1 MPQLLFSVLVLTII
15 ILPSLV
21 SEFFGGFALQNE
33 PADFVQENFIKET
46 LLGTLATSTALSS
59 APDIKGS
66 ESREGAKTPPASPV
80 SEVIREKAVTLVAP
94 LVQQKPL
101 LTSDAVYQLLD
112 TAIVQVV
119 CRLNDRFSVSGSGV
133 VVSPL
138 GIVLTNTHVVEDA
151 TDCFVRT
158 GNPAA
163 YAGRLKIVYRGSA
176 VEKIPD
182 TEVPLE
188 DFAFG
193 KIIEVPAASKLTTPF
208 KYLSPNSSYAH
219 SIFERYFLAAY
230 ASEFAGGGGATPQ
243 NLVFTITKLLG
254 FFAITGDGSEVL
266 ELEGNVSTQ
275 EGASGSPLIS
285 AADGSVVG
293 LVFGQN
299 KGEGDGVE
307 TAKRTE
313 YAFSLSY
320 IDRVLRK
327 KEGMGL
333 QDFIAKLGRE

>member
-1 MPQLLFSVLVLTII
+1 MPQLFFSILILAVI
-15 ILPSLV
+15 ILPSLAA
-21 SEFFGGFALQNE
+21 EFFGVFTLQDDATE
-33 PADFVQENFIKET
+33 FVRENFIQET
-46 LLGTLATSTALSS
+46 LTMPEATSTALAR
-59 APDIKGS
+59 APEKRAPTKA
-66 ESREGAKTPPASPV
+66 EKEPV
-80 SEVIREKAVTLVAP
+80 APIAEVIREEAAKFVAP
-94 LVQQKPL
+94 VFSPKSL

-112 TAIVQVV
+112 TAVVQIV
-119 CRLNDRFSVSGSGV
+119 CRLNERFTISGSGV
-133 VVSPL
+133 VISPS
-138 GIVLTNTHVVEDA
+138 GIVLTNTHVVENA
-151 TDCFVRT
+151 TDCAVRT

-163 YAGRLKIVYRGSA
+163 YAGRLKVLYRGSSE
-176 VEKIPD
+176 EKIPD

-193 KIIEVPAASKLTTPF
+193 KISEVPASSRFTAPF
-208 KYLSPNSSYAH
+208 KYLSANANYMHHIS
-219 SIFERYFLAAY
+219 ERYFLAAY
-230 ASEFAGGGGATPQ
+230 ASEFAGGGGTTPQ

-254 FFAITGDGSEVL
+254 FFAIAGDGQEVL

-275 EGASGSPLIS
+275 EGASGSPIIS
-285 AADGSVVG
+285 PVDGSVIG

-299 KGEGDGVE
+299 KGEGEVE

-333 QDFIAKLGRE
+333 LAFIEKLGRE

>member
-1 MPQLLFSVLVLTII
+1 MSQLLFSILILSIVII
-15 ILPSLV
+15 PSFA
-21 SEFFGGFALQNE
+21 SEFFGVFALQNDAAE
-33 PADFVQENFIKET
+33 FVRENFLPESF
-46 LLGTLATSTALSS
+46 LGEATSTLSA
-59 APDIKGS
+59 APEK
-66 ESREGAKTPPASPV
+66 ETATEKEAVKAPVPPKIA
-80 SEVIREKAVTLVAP
+80 ETIREEAAKFVAP
-94 LVQQKPL
+94 ILSQKPL
-101 LTSDAVYQLLD
+101 LTSDVVYQLLD
-112 TAIVQVV
+112 TAVVQVV
-119 CRLNDRFSVSGSGV
+119 CRLGDRLSISGSGV
-133 VVSPL
+133 VISSS
-138 GIVLTNTHVVEDA
+138 GIVLTNTHVVENA

-163 YAGRLKIVYRGSA
+163 FAGRLKILYRGNSE
-176 VEKIPD
+176 EKIPD

-193 KIIEVPAASKLTTPF
+193 KITDVPASSRFALPF
-208 KYLSPNSSYAH
+208 KYLPANASYPHAL
-219 SIFERYFLAAY
+219 SERYFLAAY
-230 ASEFAGGGGATPQ
+230 ASEFAGGGGTTPQ

-254 FFAITGDGSEVL
+254 FFAIAGDGQEVL

-275 EGASGSPLIS
+275 EGASGSPIIS
-285 AADGSVVG
+285 PVDGSVIG

-299 KGEGDGVE
+299 KGEGEVE

-333 QDFIAKLGRE
+333 QDFVAKLE